1 MGSDCLRIREIYRD
15 IPESQND
22 ASGGRGNRRMTCIPT
37 FRDYVDYHVHDDIHH
52 DFKADRGPTWFL
64 PEQLRHVLNTA
75 QNFLLRASFKQ
86 KLRCN
91 LMRGRFGRANGARRD
106 QFLPFPDMPPLPPA
120 PAASGDTLSVVRP
133 PAAFVACPR
142 PRHAGRRRAI
152 RPADGPAMTV
162 AATHQPK
169 RPGREDA
176 ADRQQYGAIPWR
188 RTKHGEIEVLLIT
201 SRERQRWILPK
212 GWPIKGKSPAQAAA
226 REAFEEAGVI
236 GITDPRPIGSYDYR
250 KRLKSGDEVNCSVT
264 LFGLRVQGTLVD
276 WAESTER
283 KRRWHRLEDAAN
295 KVADAELATVL
306 HALRGNRGMLRRR
319 DGLAVSG

>member
-1 MGSDCLRIREIYRD
+1 
-15 IPESQND
+15 
-22 ASGGRGNRRMTCIPT
+22 
-37 FRDYVDYHVHDDIHH
+37 
-52 DFKADRGPTWFL
+52 
-64 PEQLRHVLNTA
+64 
-75 QNFLLRASFKQ
+75 
-86 KLRCN
+86 
-91 LMRGRFGRANGARRD
+91 
-106 QFLPFPDMPPLPPA
+106 
-120 PAASGDTLSVVRP
+120 
-133 PAAFVACPR
+133 
-142 PRHAGRRRAI
+142 
-152 RPADGPAMTV
+152 MTV
-162 AATHQPK
+162 TASRQSQPS
-169 RPGREDA
+169 GRDDE
-176 ADRQQYGAIPWR
+176 ADRQQYGAVPWR
-188 RTKHGEIEVLLIT
+188 RTKHGDIEVLLIT

-236 GITDPRPIGSYDYR
+236 GITHPRPIGSYDYR

-306 HALRGNRGMLRRR
+306 HALRSNRGMFRRR